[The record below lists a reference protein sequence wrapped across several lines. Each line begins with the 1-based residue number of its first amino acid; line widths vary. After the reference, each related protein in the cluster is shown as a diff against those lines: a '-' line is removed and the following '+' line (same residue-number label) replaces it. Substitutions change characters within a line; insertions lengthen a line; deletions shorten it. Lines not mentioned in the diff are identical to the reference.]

1 MFCFVGT
8 IETIF
13 LFFLSSLFFVEA
25 LAPPEH
31 HTEPATPRVLH
42 NYGTFTFP
50 RVWDTPW
57 ALKFDAAKLLNQVV
71 ATAIPS
77 SKLYGDSKLETLVP
91 VRTLKLSNLGRGKH
105 LDGYFSRLE
114 RRCCSYKYC
123 KIPEAEKKGSPLY
136 ASGAK
141 KRTLGLAAVR
151 GNGFQIYISQQF
163 CP

>member
-1 MFCFVGT
+1 M
-8 IETIF
+8 
-13 LFFLSSLFFVEA
+13 
-25 LAPPEH
+25 
-31 HTEPATPRVLH
+31 
-42 NYGTFTFP
+42 
-50 RVWDTPW
+50 WDTPW

-141 KRTLGLAAVR
+141 KLTLGLAAVR